1 MTTSHTIGLG
11 EPEPEGK
18 RVLFQPPI
26 NDSKRSEPVLSPIV
40 KDKTVLPSKAG
51 DVNKISH
58 RSNVRTTINL
68 THSALQIIQGIQQAY
83 RFKTG
88 KVLPLWIA
96 VSQAIEYYGQ
106 SKGKK
111 S

>member
-1 MTTSHTIGLG
+1 MTTSHPTGLG

-18 RVLFQPPI
+18 RVLFQPPV
-26 NDSKRSEPVLSPIV
+26 NDLKRSAAVLSPMV
-40 KDKTVLPSKAG
+40 KNKTVLPSTREA
-51 DVNKISH
+51 VNKKVPKTK
-58 RSNVRTTINL
+58 VRTTINL
-68 THSALQIIQGIQQAY
+68 THSALQIIQGTQQDY

-106 SKGKK
+106 SMGEK
-111 S
+111 